1 MQIIFLSGTKFLC
14 LPHYVNTFLV
24 WCKKIGP
31 AQNILGPVIGQGIRG
46 YCHNIYIVI
55 QVVYTDT
62 PESLHVAAAMNV
74 KHHLTKLVKE
84 GKVQRDGDNYFLQ
97 SGWKEAKTSKN
108 ANSEAT
114 LCYIMQIIV
123 KEGKMQ
129 REVEDFL
136 YDMFRQK

>member
-1 MQIIFLSGTKFLC
+1 MQSHFLGWLKMF
-14 LPHYVNTFLV
+14 
-24 WCKKIGP
+24 GP
-31 AQNILGPVIGQGIRG
+31 AQSILGPVIGQGIRA

-84 GKVQRDGDNYFLQ
+84 GKVQRDDDNYFVQ

-108 ANSEAT
+108 ANSEAI
-114 LCYIMQIIV
+114 LCHLPIMV
-123 KEGKMQ
+123 KEGKVQ
-129 REVEDFL
+129 REVEDYFV
-136 YDMFRQK
+136 